1 MHEHVTVII
10 PNWNGRPLLEQYLP
24 ALAAQTYGDFNIIVV
39 DNGSRDGSAAWLA
52 EQWPSV
58 QVMHNESNLGFAA
71 ANNMAIRATRDEFI
85 VTLNNDVRTEPDWLA
100 ELVAAANVGAGMVA
114 SRILLATHIG
124 KLDSAGIE
132 VDRAGVARNRGWGQ
146 PAANAGVG
154 ATVFG
159 PSGAAAL
166 YRRSMLDEIGLFDED
181 FFAYYEDVDLAWRG
195 QWAGWQCLYAPMAVA
210 HHVHSATSVQGS
222 PFKTRLLARNRI
234 WAWLKNYPFPQL
246 LWYCPAI
253 WTHDLLSLGLALASG
268 RFQGALEGRA
278 QALKGLPR
286 MLAKRREIICRV
298 PASSMMARLRPL
310 MHSSAI
316 YPKV

>member
-1 MHEHVTVII
+1 MHERVTVII
-10 PNWNGRPLLEQYLP
+10 PNWNGRLWLEQYLP
-24 ALAAQTYGDFNIIVV
+24 ALAAQTYGDFNVIVV

-58 QVMHNESNLGFAA
+58 QVMRNERNVGFAT
-71 ANNMAIRATRDEFI
+71 ANNMAIHATRGEFI
-85 VTLNNDVRTEPDWLA
+85 VTLNNDVRAEPDWLT
-100 ELVAAANVGAGMVA
+100 ELVAAANAGAGMVA
-114 SRILLATHIG
+114 SRILLATHTN

-132 VDRAGVARNRGWGQ
+132 VDRAGIAWNRGWGQ
-146 PAANAGVG
+146 PAASAGG
-154 ATVFG
+154 GGMVFG

-195 QWAGWQCLYAPMAVA
+195 QWAGWHCLYAPKAVV

-234 WAWLKNYPFPQL
+234 WAWLKNYPFPHL

-253 WTHDLLSLGLALASG
+253 WTHDLLSLGLALGSG
-268 RFQGALEGRA
+268 RVQGALEGRA

-286 MLAKRREIICRV
+286 MLAKRRHITRRV
-298 PASSMMARLRPL
+298 SAGAMMARLRPL
-310 MHSSAI
+310 THPPTI
-316 YPKV
+316 YQKG